1 MEKMV
6 PVGISA
12 HHIHLSKEDFN
23 TLFPGQEDLTFFKE
37 LSQPG
42 QYAAVEKLD
51 VVSLDPKGKVISG
64 VRILGPLRPESQVE
78 LLRSECTKCKIVGP
92 VRSSGDTK
100 GSGAVKLVNPLNGA
114 EVILNE
120 GVIVADRHIHF
131 STEDAEKYGVVDRQ
145 VVSVKVGGRKGGVM
159 NEVLCRV
166 SPKFALDFHIDVD
179 DAAAFDLKQGDLV
192 EVVL

>member
-1 MEKMV
+1 MSKMV

-12 HHIHLSKEDFN
+12 HHIHLSKADFQA
-23 TLFPGQEDLTFFKE
+23 LFPELEDLTFFKA

-51 VVSLDPKGKVISG
+51 VVSLDPKGKTIAG
-64 VRILGPLRPESQVE
+64 V
-78 LLRSECTKCKIVGP
+78 RSECTKCKINGP
-92 VRSSGDTK
+92 VRSSGDTA
-100 GSGAVKLVNPLNGA
+100 GSGAVKLVNPLNGK
-114 EVILNE
+114 EIVLEE

-131 STEDAEKYGVVDRQ
+131 SEEEAKEFGVVDKQ
-145 VVSVKVGGRKGGVM
+145 TVSVKVGGRKGGIM

-179 DAAAFDLKQGDLV
+179 DASAFDLKQGDLV
-192 EVVL
+192 EVIL